1 MDTNLETVSVKKT
14 GEEKLARFISYLFHP
29 LLMPTYGFII
39 LFFTDN
45 YISVFT
51 SLRLRLVILIITF
64 VFTFLFPFVNALI
77 LLKMGRIKSLSMED
91 TTERYIPYATTI
103 LYYFALYYLFYN
115 VGAAIPSFFMMLVL
129 GATLSVLLTFI
140 INFKWKIS
148 AHTIG
153 IGGIAGATLGTVYR
167 LQMELYLILMLIII
181 VAGIVGYARLKL
193 KAHTPAQIYMGFLLG
208 FLVEFLVIL
217 FYR

>member
-1 MDTNLETVSVKKT
+1 METTIETEILKKT
-14 GEEKLARFISYLFHP
+14 REEKLARFISYLFHP
-29 LLMPTYGFII
+29 LLMPTYGFAII
-39 LFFTDN
+39 FFTDN

-51 SLRLRLVILIITF
+51 SLGLRLLILAVTF
-64 VFTFLFPFVNALI
+64 IFTFLFPFINAII
-77 LLKMGRIKSLSMED
+77 LLKTGRIKSLSMED
-91 TTERYIPYATTI
+91 HTERYIPYATTV
-103 LYYFALYYLFYN
+103 LYYFALYYLFYSTE
-115 VGAAIPSFFMMLVL
+115 IPGFFKVLVL
-129 GATLSVLLTFI
+129 GAALSVFVTFI

-153 IGGIAGATLGTVYR
+153 IGGIAGAMLGTVYR

-193 KAHTPAQIYMGFLLG
+193 KAHTPPQIYMGFLLG
-208 FLVEFLVIL
+208 FLVEFLLIL

>member
-1 MDTNLETVSVKKT
+1 METDVELISVKKT
-14 GEEKLARFISYLFHP
+14 GEEKLARFISLLFHP
-29 LLMPTYGFII
+29 LLMPTYGFSI

-51 SLRLRLVILIITF
+51 SLGLRLVILIITF

-91 TTERYIPYATTI
+91 HTERYIPYATTV

-115 VGAAIPSFFMMLVL
+115 VEIPNLFKVLVL
-129 GATLSVLLTFI
+129 GASLSVLLTFI

-153 IGGIAGATLGTVYR
+153 IGGIAGAMLATVYR
-167 LQMELYLILMLIII
+167 LQMELYLVLMLIII
-181 VAGIVGYARLKL
+181 SAGIVGYARLKL
-193 KAHTPAQIYMGFLLG
+193 KAHTPPQIYTGFLLG
-208 FLVEFLVIL
+208 FLVEFLLLL
-217 FYR
+217 FYK

>member
-1 MDTNLETVSVKKT
+1 METTDEAIVLKKSR
-14 GEEKLARFISYLFHP
+14 EEKLAGIISYLFHP

-51 SLRLRLVILIITF
+51 SLGLRLVILAITF

-91 TTERYIPYATTI
+91 HTERYIPYATTL

-115 VGAAIPSFFMMLVL
+115 VEIPNLFKVLVL
-129 GATLSVLLTFI
+129 GASLSVLLTLI
-140 INFKWKIS
+140 VNFKWKIS

-153 IGGIAGATLGTVYR
+153 IGGIAGTFTAIVYR
-167 LQMELYLILMLIII
+167 LQMELQLIVMLTIAI
-181 VAGIVGYARLKL
+181 AGVVGYARLKL

-208 FLVEFLVIL
+208 FLVEFLLIL
-217 FYR
+217 FYK